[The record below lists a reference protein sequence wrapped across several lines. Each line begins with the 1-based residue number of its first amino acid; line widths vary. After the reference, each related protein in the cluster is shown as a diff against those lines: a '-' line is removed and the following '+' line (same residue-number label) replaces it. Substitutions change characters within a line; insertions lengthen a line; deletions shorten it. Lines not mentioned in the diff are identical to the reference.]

1 MAIIKYERGSDGV
14 VRESVSNDG
23 GKSFS
28 STGANSSNGYSGSSY
43 KAPTTNSGSS
53 PSSSKKPA
61 STSSNKNTGNSG
73 GSNYSDYNQSQYD
86 NQKAYLESLI
96 RQGGGNASWAQNE
109 LNNLNSQYGGNKN
122 SGGSG
127 YFMPTNPDGSGV
139 HYNNTDV
146 GTWDTSGQKWTN
158 VGGTDGVN
166 YAIANSNGTIIAT
179 DSNGVQTR
187 FLPTSADYNSFFN
200 NMMNDIKAA
209 GNSYTPHYTFGVD
222 RDLDGQQEYHDTKAY
237 TWGNADLQYALQQAA
252 KENPGLSVE
261 DYVKSFYDRI
271 GQANAAGD
279 GTVTVPSVDAELDR
293 LGLSDW
299 NSQNAILTAGQTLLP
314 GNEFVTIGPDNTG
327 DDGTWAFYGG
337 QQYRV
342 GGDQADFVNY
352 VNGKTGN
359 LNNNLSYIFGDMA
372 NNPYAQQDPGF
383 MQQYLQGQSQFNSGA
398 YPSAGNGAITGNQ
411 NVDNVINY
419 WNSMNNYGNMA
430 GGGSVGTSSLLELL
444 QGYLDSGLEAN
455 KGFLEQQKA
464 LAQQNAEKA
473 ASDAYVNQMLQQD
486 AVRQQMSALGL
497 GTSGALQSA
506 QMGIQGNYGN
516 NLSEINSNLN
526 TMLSSLSEQELQML
540 TDYYNNMANYAYD
553 VTQYEQQQALQQAQ
567 LALQQQQAMYDQQM
581 AEREL
586 AMQQAKWDWEMQNY
600 ANEQAQYQNETDYT
614 RKQQEAKYYAQLYD
628 AGQISA
634 LQYQLKLQELGLI
647 SGMTGNTAGSS
658 GNANAKSGGTTKKSS
673 GTKTTAQQPANS
685 AVNVEPIYQSLGFRN
700 PLYIAEKYLI

>member
-1 MAIIKYERGSDGV
+1 MAIIKYERGKDGV
-14 VRESVSNDG
+14 TRESVSNDG

-28 STGANSSNGYSGSSY
+28 STGANSSNGYSGSAY
-43 KAPTTNSGSS
+43 KPPSSNSGSS
-53 PSSSKKPA
+53 SSSKKPA

-96 RQGGGNASWAQNE
+96 KQGGGNASWAQNE

-122 SGGSG
+122 SGGNG

-158 VGGTDGVN
+158 VGGTDDVN
-166 YAIANSNGTIIAT
+166 YAISGDNGTIIVT

-187 FLPTSADYNSFFN
+187 FLPTSADYNSFYQ
-200 NMMNDIKAA
+200 NMLADIQNA
-209 GNSYTPHYTFGVD
+209 GNRYTPHYTFGVD
-222 RDLDGQQEYHDTKAY
+222 QDLDGEKEYYDTKAY
-237 TWGNADLQYALQQAA
+237 TWGNPNLQYALQQAA

-261 DYVKSFYDRI
+261 DYVLSMYNRI
-271 GQANAAGD
+271 GTTRND
-279 GTVTVPSVDAELDR
+279 GTVVTLDDVNKELGR
-293 LGLSDW
+293 LGLSDY
-299 NSQNAILTAGQTLLP
+299 NSQNAVLTAGQNLLP
-314 GNEFVTIGPDNTG
+314 GNEFLTIGPDKTG
-327 DDGTWAFYGG
+327 DEGTWGFYGG

-419 WNSMNNYGNMA
+419 WNSMNNYGNVS
-430 GGGSVGTSSLLELL
+430 GNSGSVGTSSLLELL

-516 NLSEINSNLN
+516 NLSEIQSNLN
-526 TMLSSLSEQELQML
+526 TMLNGLSEQELQIL

-553 VTQYEQQQALQQAQ
+553 VTKYEQDRAMQNAQ
-567 LALQQQQAMYDQQM
+567 LALQQQQAQYDRQYQQQQLALQQQQWEWQQRQAAQQNANSQYQYYNDTQNSQKESQADRYENLHNAGVISGSQLM
-581 AEREL
+581 NALNGLGALGGNNANVSNTGIYNGYTAAQYNNQAAYLQNMIMNGTPGQKVWAQNEL
-586 AMQQAKWDWEMQNY
+586 AKLN
-600 ANEQAQYQNETDYT
+600 AQYG
-614 RKQQEAKYYAQLYD
+614 R
-628 AGQISA
+628 
-634 LQYQLKLQELGLI
+634 
-647 SGMTGNTAGSS
+647 
-658 GNANAKSGGTTKKSS
+658 
-673 GTKTTAQQPANS
+673 
-685 AVNVEPIYQSLGFRN
+685 
-700 PLYIAEKYLI
+700 

>member
-1 MAIIKYERGSDGV
+1 MAIIKYERGKDGV
-14 VRESVSNDG
+14 TRESVSNDG
-23 GKSFS
+23 GKSFT

-96 RQGGGNASWAQNE
+96 KQGGGNASWAQNE

-122 SGGSG
+122 SGGNG

-139 HYNNTDV
+139 QYNNVDT
-146 GTWDTSGQKWTN
+146 GNWDTSGGKWSN
-158 VGGTDGVN
+158 VGGTDDVN
-166 YAIANSNGTIIAT
+166 YAISGDNGTIIVT

-187 FLPTSADYNSFFN
+187 FLPTSADYNSFYQ
-200 NMMNDIKAA
+200 NMLADIQKAGNRYTPNTTYTNSNGTYTTKDYTA
-209 GNSYTPHYTFGVD
+209 GNS
-222 RDLDGQQEYHDTKAY
+222 
-237 TWGNADLQYALQQAA
+237 DLQYALQQAA
-252 KENPGLSVE
+252 KTNPGISVG
-261 DYVKSFYDRI
+261 DYAESLYNRVGSTRS
-271 GQANAAGD
+271 D
-279 GTVTVPSVDAELDR
+279 GSTVTLDDVTKELTR
-293 LGLSDW
+293 LGLQDYLPG
-299 NSQNAILTAGQTLLP
+299 NAVFTAGQNLLP
-314 GNEFVTIGPDNTG
+314 GNEFLSIGPDKTG
-327 DDGTWAFYGG
+327 DEGTWAFYGG

-419 WNSMNNYGNMA
+419 WNSMNNYGNVS
-430 GGGSVGTSSLLELL
+430 GNSGSVGTSSLLELL

-473 ASDAYVNQMLQQD
+473 ASDAYVNQIKQQD
-486 AVRQQMSALGL
+486 AVRQQLSALGL

-553 VTQYEQQQALQQAQ
+553 VTQYEQQQAFQQAQ
-567 LALQQQQAMYDQQM
+567 LALQQQQAQYNQQM

-586 AMQQAKWDWEMQNY
+586 ALRLQQLEWEQKQSAQQW
-600 ANEQAQYQNETDYT
+600 ANDQYQYYT
-614 RKQQEAKYYAQLYD
+614 ENRTTRRNSR
-628 AGQISA
+628 QIV
-634 LQYQLKLQELGLI
+634 
-647 SGMTGNTAGSS
+647 
-658 GNANAKSGGTTKKSS
+658 
-673 GTKTTAQQPANS
+673 TKTCMMPD
-685 AVNVEPIYQSLGFRN
+685 
-700 PLYIAEKYLI
+700 

>member
-1 MAIIKYERGSDGV
+1 MA
-14 VRESVSNDG
+14 N
-23 GKSFS
+23 
-28 STGANSSNGYSGSSY
+28 YSGY
-43 KAPTTNSGSS
+43 TQQQ
-53 PSSSKKPA
+53 
-61 STSSNKNTGNSG
+61 
-73 GSNYSDYNQSQYD
+73 YN
-86 NQKAYLESLI
+86 NQKAYLDGLSKNGTAG
-96 RQGGGNASWAQNE
+96 QKAWAQNE
-109 LNNLNSQYGGNKN
+109 LNSLNSQYGGNKN
-122 SGGSG
+122 SGNSGTTQKVTNSGNSGSKNNGNSGGTNYGDYTQDQYHNQNSYLNNMINTGTAGQKEWAKNELDKLNSQYSDGSSG
-127 YFMPTNPDGSGV
+127 YWFENPDGKTGT
-139 HYNNTDV
+139 HYDRTNV
-146 GTWDTSGQKWTN
+146 GTWDTSGDKWTN
-158 VGGTDGVN
+158 VGGTGVN
-166 YAIANSNGTIIAT
+166 YAISSDNGTIIVT
-179 DSNGVQTR
+179 DDNGVQTR
-187 FLPTSADYNSFFN
+187 FLPTSADYNSFYQ

-209 GNSYTPHYTFGVD
+209 GNNYTPTNSWTTANGTNVTTKDYLEGNS
-222 RDLDGQQEYHDTKAY
+222 DLK
-237 TWGNADLQYALQQAA
+237 YALEQAMKA
-252 KENPGLSVE
+252 NGSNTYDVDAYVLSL
-261 DYVKSFYDRI
+261 YNRI
-271 GQANAAGD
+271 GTQRANGSV
-279 GTVTVPSVDAELDR
+279 VTLADVDKELDR
-293 LGLSDW
+293 LGLSDY

-314 GNEFVTIGPDNTG
+314 GNQFTTLKDDNGMTSNSPDS
-327 DDGTWAFYGG
+327 TWISYGG
-337 QQYRV
+337 QDYLL
-342 GGDQADFVNY
+342 GGDSANFVNY

-372 NNPYAQQDPGF
+372 NNPYAQQDPAF

-567 LALQQQQAMYDQQM
+567 LALQQQQAQYNQQM

-600 ANEQAQYQNETDYT
+600 ANEQQQYQNETDYT

-658 GNANAKSGGTTKKSS
+658 GNAKSGGTTKKSS

-685 AVNVEPIYQSLGFRN
+685 AVNVEPIYNSLGFRN